1 MTFVTVMMEKKSW
14 KMELSQKIK
23 EVNALQASAK
33 RSDSLRSEIAQ
44 KVEHHLA
51 ERNDLELEV
60 TDLGTQ
66 VRL

>member
-1 MTFVTVMMEKKSW
+1 
-14 KMELSQKIK
+14 MELSQKIK

-60 TDLGTQ
+60 IDLGTQ